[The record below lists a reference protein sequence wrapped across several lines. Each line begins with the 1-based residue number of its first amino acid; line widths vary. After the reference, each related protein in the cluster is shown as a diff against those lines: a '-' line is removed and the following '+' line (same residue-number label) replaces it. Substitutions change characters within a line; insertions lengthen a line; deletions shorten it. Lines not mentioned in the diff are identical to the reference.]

1 MCCIMGYAGHDLPRE
16 TFTEYLLR
24 TTSRGPDDQ
33 RVAETEFGLL
43 GFGRLAIMGLT
54 PEGMQPFFRGADCVA
69 CNGELYGFRPVKAEL
84 EAEGYT
90 FESDSDCEIILPLY
104 YKYGLDMFR
113 HLDAEFAMILYDSR
127 KKLLIAARDPIGIR
141 PLFYGYLADGSII
154 FASEAK
160 NLVGLCAH
168 VFPFPPGHYYKDG
181 KFVRYA
187 DLTTVTRYSDD
198 DLDTVTKKI
207 REKLISA
214 VEKRLDADAP
224 LGFLLSGG
232 LDSSLVCAISAKLL
246 GKKIRTFAIGM
257 DLDPIDLKYAKE
269 TADFIGAEHTA
280 VTMTRQQVLDSLEE
294 VIALL
299 GTYDI
304 TTIRASM
311 GMYLCCKAIHEQ
323 TDVRVLMTGEISDE
337 LFGYKYTDFAPS
349 AKAFQQEAKK
359 RVDELYMYDVL
370 RADRCISV
378 NSLEARV
385 PFGDLDFVR
394 YVMSIRPELKM
405 NTYDMGKYL
414 LRKAFADDHI
424 LPDDILWRQKAAF
437 SDAVGHSMV
446 DDLKDYAESLYSDE
460 AFAEG
465 CAKYEFAKPFTKES
479 LLYRDI
485 FEKYYPGQAKM
496 VKDFWM
502 PNKAWKG
509 CDVKDPSARVL
520 SNYGASGV

>member
-1 MCCIMGYAGHDLPRE
+1 MCCIMGYAGHDLPKE

-141 PLFYGYLADGSII
+141 PLFYGYSESGHIA

-160 NLVGLCAH
+160 NLVGLCKKIY
-168 VFPFPPGHYYKDG
+168 PFPIGSYYCNG
-181 KFVRYA
+181 QFVRYCDIA
-187 DLTTVTRYSDD
+187 DTPAYSQDELPEILTN
-198 DLDTVTKKI
+198 I
-207 REKLISA
+207 REKLVA
-214 VEKRLDADAP
+214 GVDKRLDADTP
-224 LGFLLSGG
+224 VGFLLSGG
-232 LDSSLVCAISAKLL
+232 LDSSLVCAIAAKKL
-246 GKKIRTFAIGM
+246 GKPIRTFAIGM
-257 DLDPIDLKYAKE
+257 SEDAIDLKYAKQV
-269 TADFIGAEHTA
+269 ADYLHADHT
-280 VTMTRQQVLDSLEE
+280 E
-294 VIALL
+294 VIITPEDVIQALPEVVALL

-304 TTIRASM
+304 TTIRASI
-311 GMYLCCKAIHEQ
+311 GMYLVCKAIHEQ
-323 TDVRVLMTGEISDE
+323 TDLRVLLTGEISDE

-349 AKAFQQEAKK
+349 PEAFQEESAK
-359 RVDELYMYDVL
+359 RIRELHMYDVL

-385 PFGDLDFVR
+385 PFGDLDFVQ
-394 YVMSIRPELKM
+394 YVMSIDPAKKC
-405 NTYDMGKYL
+405 NVYGKGKYL
-414 LRKAFADDHI
+414 LRHAFEGDW
-424 LPDDILWRQKAAF
+424 LPHDILMREKAAF

-446 DDLKDYAESLYSDE
+446 DDLKAYAEQKYTDE
-460 AFAEG
+460 EFETLRRKYDFAQ
-465 CAKYEFAKPFTKES
+465 PFTKES
-479 LLYRDI
+479 LLYREL
-485 FEKYYPGQAKM
+485 FEQYYPGQAHM
-496 VKDFWM
+496 IVDFWM
-502 PNKAWKG
+502 PNKSWAG
-509 CDVKDPSARVL
+509 CDVDDPSARVL
-520 SNYGASGV
+520 ANYGDSGK